1 MLSKEELGLYL
12 KRCRDIKD
20 LSLREVDKLTGIS
33 YTHLNMIENGKRNVT
48 PALFKNSC
56 QFVWIRL
63 FRFIMKKQ
71 GYIDFS

>member
-48 PALFKNSC
+48 PAL
-56 QFVWIRL
+56 
-63 FRFIMKKQ
+63 
-71 GYIDFS
+71 